1 MAKKFNDVSGKRDS
15 GVLEPDY
22 AAAQQFDNLYVG
34 DIGVYY
40 RDGFRIK
47 HIPYDYMERVF
58 LRIQEVSGKL
68 CCGSTVFQYFRL
80 VFVCGGKEIADDIS
94 ENESAY
100 RAALEKIKEKA
111 PELKFGVEAKE

>member
-1 MAKKFNDVSGKRDS
+1 MAKNFFDVSGKRE
-15 GVLEPDY
+15 GAVLAEDY
-22 AAAQQFDNLYVG
+22 ASAERFDNIYIG

-58 LRIQEVSGKL
+58 LRIQEVNGKM

-80 VFVCGGKEIADDIS
+80 VFVCGGKEIADAMC
-94 ENESAY
+94 ENEGAY

-111 PELKFGVEAKE
+111 PGLRFGVEQQ